1 MKSASPY
8 FIVHVAAAV
17 VAYISFAFS
26 FIAGLFY
33 LYQDWQ
39 LKHRRL
45 VKGPSLE
52 AMERLSFNGLLIGL
66 PVLTAALISGFIW
79 LKMDF
84 GTLWFWNSKLTSSVF
99 AWLVYSVLFYFHY
112 VSGVHGRKMVI
123 LSVCAFSLI
132 VFIFLG
138 MNFFEAQIHAHFEHR
153 A

>member
-1 MKSASPY
+1 MNNSPY
-8 FIVHVAAAV
+8 FFIHVFAAV
-17 VAYISFAFS
+17 IAYISFAFS

-33 LYQDWQ
+33 LYQDAQ
-39 LKHRRL
+39 LKQHRL
-45 VKGPSLE
+45 AKGPSLE
-52 AMERLSFNGLLIGL
+52 VLERLVFRGLLIGL

-79 LKMDF
+79 MKNDF
-84 GTLWFWNSKLTSSVF
+84 GTLWIWNSKITSSIV
-99 AWLVYSVLFYFHY
+99 AWLVYSAIFYFHY

-138 MNFFEAQIHAHFEHR
+138 MNLFEAQIHAALQHR